1 MPTYT
6 YRCASCG
13 HQFDIFQKFAD
24 DPLKECPECHGALK
38 KVLHPVGVVF
48 KGSGWYITDS
58 RPAQASENGGSDK
71 SEKSDKSD
79 KSEKTDKSDKTATKD
94 SKSGDNAKTAASS
107 ESTSTTAA
115 KSESKPKAA
124 ASSEY

>member
-6 YRCASCG
+6 YRCQSCS

-24 DPLKECPECHGALK
+24 DPLKECPECHSALK

-58 RPAQASENGGSDK
+58 RPAQAGENGGT
-71 SEKSDKSD
+71 EKSDKST
-79 KSEKTDKSDKTATKD
+79 KTDKADTSSTKD
-94 SKSGDNAKTAASS
+94 STSSDVTKTAASAD
-107 ESTSTTAA
+107 STATTTA

-124 ASSEY
+124 AASEN

>member
-6 YRCASCG
+6 YRCQSCG

-24 DPLKECPECHGALK
+24 TPLTECPECHGALK

-71 SEKSDKSD
+71 SEKP
-79 KSEKTDKSDKTATKD
+79 EKTDKADKAATAGKD
-94 SKSGDNAKTAASS
+94 SKSGDAAKTAASS
-107 ESTSTTAA
+107 ES
-115 KSESKPKAA
+115 
-124 ASSEY
+124 

>member
-6 YRCASCG
+6 YRCQSCG

-58 RPAQASENGGSDK
+58 RPAQAGENGG
-71 SEKSDKSD
+71 SEKSDKT
-79 KSEKTDKSDKTATKD
+79 EKSDKIAAKD
-94 SKSGDNAKTAASS
+94 SKSSDTTKAATATAASS
-107 ESTSTTAA
+107 EPTSTTA
-115 KSESKPKAA
+115 KSDTKPKAA
-124 ASSEY
+124 ASSES

>member
-6 YRCASCG
+6 YRCATCG

-48 KGSGWYITDS
+48 KGSGWYINDS
-58 RPAQASENGGSDK
+58 RPAQPSENGGADK

-79 KSEKTDKSDKTATKD
+79 KSDKSEKSDKIAAKD
-94 SKSGDNAKTAASS
+94 SKSGDTTKAASS
-107 ESTSTTAA
+107 ESTSTTTA

-124 ASSEY
+124 ASSEQ

>member
-6 YRCASCG
+6 YRCQSCG

-58 RPAQASENGGSDK
+58 RPAQPGENGGSDK
-71 SEKSDKSD
+71 SESDTSNKKD
-79 KSEKTDKSDKTATKD
+79 KAAAPSTNGT
-94 SKSGDNAKTAASS
+94 SGDTSKTPASG
-107 ESTSTTAA
+107 ESTSAVA
-115 KSESKPKAA
+115 KSDTKPKVAA
-124 ASSEY
+124 PSER

>member
-6 YRCASCG
+6 YRCQSCG

-58 RPAQASENGGSDK
+58 RPAQAGENGGSDK
-71 SEKSDKSD
+71 TESDKSD
-79 KSEKTDKSDKTATKD
+79 KAVKDKTAATNG
-94 SKSGDNAKTAASS
+94 KSGETAKTAAST
-107 ESTSTTAA
+107 ESTSTAA
-115 KSESKPKAA
+115 KSETKPKAA
-124 ASSEY
+124 ASSES